1 MGMYDI
7 LGKEQVKCFPT
18 AYVFK
23 EKIGITYGSLTTYH
37 KGDTLP
43 LSSFIYEYPQDF
55 FIIDVLD
62 KICIHVIKNGK
73 YENTIYEKQILK
85 NLEYKDCF
93 SYYGEKLK
101 IHSFHQLIEYAETIQ
116 LFYAKRIKFFKEKQS
131 SEIPELKERLLG
143 KFINQEYQLLF
154 NMGMYISL
162 LLQEKNLPINLIK
175 EFQSFYQENE
185 DLYTKYKKRF
195 SKNIQEQMD
204 KKILQIISN

>member
-18 AYVFK
+18 VYLFK
-23 EKIGITYGSLTTYH
+23 EEIGISYGNLTSYQ
-37 KGDTLP
+37 KGDRLP

-85 NLEYKDCF
+85 NLEYKNCF
-93 SYYGEKLK
+93 SYYGEKLN
-101 IHSFHQLIEYAETIQ
+101 IHSFHKLIEYAETIQ
-116 LFYAKRIKFFKEKQS
+116 LFYEKRIEFFKEKRY

-162 LLQEKNLPINLIK
+162 FMQEKNLPINLIK
-175 EFQSFYQENE
+175 EFQLFYQENK
-185 DLYTKYKKRF
+185 DLYPKYKERF
-195 SKNIQEQMD
+195 SKNIQEQID
-204 KKILQIISN
+204 KKILEII